1 MVLKAARGAQETH
14 LLEMNGHVLSP
25 PSQAPRTR
33 FAVGGFSA
41 GVRPQFCPLG
51 HLQVCRQSGDKSH
64 MRDWV
69 SQIIVGIIV
78 TVVGTVIANA
88 VVKSF
93 GGRGHVFGAGHYSE
107 PIRGGR

>member
-1 MVLKAARGAQETH
+1 
-14 LLEMNGHVLSP
+14 
-25 PSQAPRTR
+25 
-33 FAVGGFSA
+33 
-41 GVRPQFCPLG
+41 
-51 HLQVCRQSGDKSH
+51 
-64 MRDWV
+64 MRDWA

-78 TVVGTVIANA
+78 TVIGTVIANA